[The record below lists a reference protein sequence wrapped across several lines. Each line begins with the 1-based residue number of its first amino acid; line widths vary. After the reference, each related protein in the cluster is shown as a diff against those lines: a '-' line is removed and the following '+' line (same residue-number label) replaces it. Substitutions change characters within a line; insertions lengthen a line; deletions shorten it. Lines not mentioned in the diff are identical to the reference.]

1 MKSDGSKSTDLILF
15 HRCKEHN
22 SEIVMYSSKVQMS
35 LKMANDDE
43 QQAELFKRDLE
54 EKWRKIDELKD
65 RENELREKI
74 AAAKVELQ

>member
-1 MKSDGSKSTDLILF
+1 
-15 HRCKEHN
+15 
-22 SEIVMYSSKVQMS
+22 MYSSKVQMS

-74 AAAKVELQ
+74 AAAKVEL